1 MFFNKKADY
10 KTLQQAAE
18 TRRSVYALN
27 RSLPLPAAEVSAII
41 EHAVRH
47 TPSAF
52 NSQSTR
58 LLVLFGAEHEKLWGI
73 AENAL
78 RAVVPAENFAPTA
91 EKLAGFRAAAGT
103 ILFYEDQSV
112 IEGLQAQFPAY
123 ADNFPVWADH
133 ADAMHQYAIWT
144 TLAAAGIGANLQ
156 HYNPLIDAEVAK
168 TWDIPAHWHLR
179 AELVFGGIAAPAGE
193 KKYEDIAPR
202 LRVHGL

>member
-168 TWDIPAHWHLR
+168 AWDIPDNWQLR

-193 KKYEDIAPR
+193 KKYEDTAPR